1 MSSAHNGRDP
11 MSKATLGS
19 NAWAATN
26 EPACLPTLQPTN
38 KQALEEPQS
47 LTAHTHKTANSFFFG
62 PSVLPAQLCHLWLV
76 AKTPQIYFST
86 RLTTAIDEGR
96 LLWFLRWVADLLL
109 SHGCRICLF
118 PPPDY
123 TSSND
128 MLKPLVCFSAFI
140 FNLTKASC
148 DNIRT
153 HSGLWYIQ
161 YNPRPQNAVKFIYIQ

>member
-11 MSKATLGS
+11 MSKAMLGS
-19 NAWAATN
+19 NAWAAMN
-26 EPACLPTLQPTN
+26 EPACQLCSLQTSRPGRTS
-38 KQALEEPQS
+38 KS
-47 LTAHTHKTANSFFFG
+47 DYTHKTANLVFG
-62 PSVLPAQLCHLWLV
+62 LSVLPAQLCHLWLV

-118 PPPDY
+118 PLDY

-153 HSGLWYIQ
+153 HSWLWYIQ